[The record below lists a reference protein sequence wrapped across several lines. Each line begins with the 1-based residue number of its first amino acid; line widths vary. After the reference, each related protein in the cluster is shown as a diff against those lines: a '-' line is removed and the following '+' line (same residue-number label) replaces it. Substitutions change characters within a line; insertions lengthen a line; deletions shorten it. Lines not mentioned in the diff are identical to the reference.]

1 MATELEGGVGLTELE
16 CEEVVTELEEVGVV
30 GEYAWVRKSV
40 GSRSRA
46 ELAASTCDAFWD

>member
-1 MATELEGGVGLTELE
+1 VATELEGGVGLTELE